1 MHSLP
6 YFYRQ
11 PLYRLGS
18 GKASVSFVNILPS
31 FLSLLHVFYKTGAG
45 PASQR
50 APGGG
55 VFCLGGR
62 WQGPPAP
69 VGVLFCLV
77 QSANSGVDR

>member
-31 FLSLLHVFYKTGAG
+31 ILSLLHVFYKTGARTH
-45 PASQR
+45 SQR
-50 APGGG
+50 
-55 VFCLGGR
+55 
-62 WQGPPAP
+62 AP